1 MRFEMNET
9 EFRTDWAE
17 KVVCEIANL
26 LGLPVARYEF
36 AAGYVGEPPEFVEGI
51 VSVNFIPDECE
62 YELSGEK
69 FIEIEP
75 GELYIVENVF
85 KALDRAEVSPPDSWT
100 RIDGIKTGA
109 DIFVGYILLDTLVN
123 HCNRNS
129 HNWGVMSIDG
139 KLQLMPAYSH
149 GTALGSTFIYR
160 DRVTSLSHYL
170 NEFSLSPFQDE
181 NSRLSTFTVFEQAAK
196 LYPQAAKIWQE
207 RLATI
212 DPIDIKNIFDR
223 IPDKRISAKSSKFA
237 NRLLRYNRTR
247 LLTFRIEEER
257 EIINRDELDR
267 YVKIL
272 KSEYEQRVA
281 SAFAIFTEDAI
292 NKIGQPET
300 RLTEDS
306 LFLMNNLIRDIL
318 KLEEDIDPV
327 SENIRS
333 DYQREF
339 DRRLFSRVVKS
350 DISLFATINGLSPI
364 QSQIE
369 FQMSEDGWKN
379 DGSIEI

>member
-1 MRFEMNET
+1 
-9 EFRTDWAE
+9 
-17 KVVCEIANL
+17 
-26 LGLPVARYEF
+26 
-36 AAGYVGEPPEFVEGI
+36 
-51 VSVNFIPDECE
+51 
-62 YELSGEK
+62 
-69 FIEIEP
+69 
-75 GELYIVENVF
+75 
-85 KALDRAEVSPPDSWT
+85 
-100 RIDGIKTGA
+100 
-109 DIFVGYILLDTLVN
+109 
-123 HCNRNS
+123 
-129 HNWGVMSIDG
+129 
-139 KLQLMPAYSH
+139 
-149 GTALGSTFIYR
+149 
-160 DRVTSLSHYL
+160 
-170 NEFSLSPFQDE
+170 LSPFQDK

-207 RLATI
+207 RLAAI
-212 DPIDIKNIFDR
+212 DLVDIKNIFDR

-267 YVKIL
+267 YIKIL
-272 KSEYEQRVA
+272 KLEYEQRVA

-292 NKIGQPET
+292 NKIGRSET

-364 QSQIE
+364 QSLIE
-369 FQMSEDGWKN
+369 FQMSEDGWKDN
-379 DGSIEI
+379 GSSET